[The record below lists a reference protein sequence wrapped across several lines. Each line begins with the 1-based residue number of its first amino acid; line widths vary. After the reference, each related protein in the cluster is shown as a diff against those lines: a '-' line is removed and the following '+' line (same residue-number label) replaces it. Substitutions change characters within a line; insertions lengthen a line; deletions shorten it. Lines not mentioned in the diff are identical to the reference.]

1 MEKVKTVSIEDG
13 VVGVIGDS
21 EIALV
26 TPQGEV
32 TIPILEVTWADERQ
46 WCGIVHDYLSDGAV
60 PDGDCP
66 MHRDGLCR
74 LTANMPCLFDEPET
88 SPGWQKAREW
98 KRCTTPKG
106 EYVLVRRQ
114 DIEGCEEL
122 AVGGFLVGADVQLP
136 IAVTTEAAQV

>member
-1 MEKVKTVSIEDG
+1 MEKVQTVSIHDG

-46 WCGIVHDYLSDGAV
+46 WCGPVHDYLANGGI
-60 PDGDCP
+60 PDGNCP
-66 MHRDGLCR
+66 MRRDGLCR
-74 LTANMPCLFDEPET
+74 LTGDRPCLFDEPE
-88 SPGWQKAREW
+88 SSEGWRKARRW
-98 KRCTTPKG
+98 ARYTTPAG
-106 EYVLVRRQ
+106 EHVLISRQ

-136 IAVTTEAAQV
+136 IAVTTEVAQT